1 MQRMPPEPGAELLE
15 FNLLH
20 AAGYLDFGPII
31 QVTGFGALK
40 PDHFATFL
48 CHYSTSGQKV
58 LSTEC

>member
-1 MQRMPPEPGAELLE
+1 MTSEARAELLE
-15 FNLLH
+15 FDLLH

-58 LSTEC
+58 LSAEC